1 MRQEQRQGRQVDRG
15 HRRHRHL
22 HFRADFCWPAQTVS
36 PGSRSRP
43 IPAGDLRSFAGGAQ
57 PDPAGKIAWSNE
69 EIRDAVTLL
78 SGCTV
83 RVQPGERLD
92 VVDADPDDNRVLEC
106 AVAAGSRFIVT
117 GDGDLLRLG
126 AYAGI
131 RNLKLADF
139 LGLIREPPA

>member
-1 MRQEQRQGRQVDRG
+1 MLCW
-15 HRRHRHL
+15 RRLSRIL
-22 HFRADFCWPAQTVS
+22 RAKF
-36 PGSRSRP
+36 
-43 IPAGDLRSFAGGAQ
+43 
-57 PDPAGKIAWSNE
+57 AWSDE
-69 EIRDAVTLL
+69 AVREAVTLL

-117 GDGDLLRLG
+117 SDGDLLRLG

-131 RNLKLADF
+131 RILKVADF
-139 LGLIREPPA
+139 LELIREPPA

>member
-1 MRQEQRQGRQVDRG
+1 MLEVT
-15 HRRHRHL
+15 
-22 HFRADFCWPAQTVS
+22 ADTNIYISGLV
-36 PGSRSRP
+36 
-43 IPAGDLRSFAGGAQ
+43 FAGPPRRFLREAQ
-57 PDPAGKIAWSNE
+57 AGRFRLAISDALLEELSRILRAKFAWSDE
-69 EIRDAVTLL
+69 EIREAVTLL
-78 SGCTV
+78 SGCTI

-131 RNLKLADF
+131 RILKVADF
-139 LGLIREPPA
+139 LELIREPPA

>member
-1 MRQEQRQGRQVDRG
+1 
-15 HRRHRHL
+15 L
-22 HFRADFCWPAQTVS
+22 
-36 PGSRSRP
+36 
-43 IPAGDLRSFAGGAQ
+43 PAGDLRCLLEELSRILRAKF
-57 PDPAGKIAWSNE
+57 AWSDE

-83 RVQPGERLD
+83 RVQPGERPD

-106 AVAAGSRFIVT
+106 AVAAGARFIVT
-117 GDGDLLRLG
+117 GDGDPLRLG

-131 RNLKLADF
+131 PNLKLADF